1 MINFQIFW
9 KSGPRI
15 TVSRGNNCQL
25 FTKISRKCKIT
36 TVSPQYSVY
45 HRRMRKF
52 ENNHQLVQGGT
63 GKSGIYPVYILRV
76 HISKTTYPNF
86 TKFSVH
92 ATHGCCMVVHWRRC
106 SMLRTSSL
114 VDGVIFSHSGPYG
127 TGDAKCS
134 SNWLT
139 GGIVHFTSQ
148 RILKLTCKVA
158 TMDWGWCLMSV
169 IALFLSYD
177 IITSMCSEEVRNI
190 IRWEHV
196 S

>member
-86 TKFSVH
+86 TKFCVH
-92 ATHGCCMVVHWRRC
+92 ATHGCCMVVQWRRC

-134 SNWLT
+134 SNWFT
-139 GGIVHFTSQ
+139 GGQCAFHIAAYIQADLQGGNNGLGVVSDV
-148 RILKLTCKVA
+148 C
-158 TMDWGWCLMSV
+158 DCLVFVVWHHNVNVQWRS
-169 IALFLSYD
+169 
-177 IITSMCSEEVRNI
+177 
-190 IRWEHV
+190 
-196 S
+196 